1 MYFVTLLQNMSRQY
15 SVVNFVSPAYRIS
28 GNYRII
34 KGSREKIS
42 RSNIFAVWAFN
53 GNLTRGE
60 IVEENGRDRC
70 IRGCHVYHE
79 IWEQLLEQFD
89 KKK

>member
-1 MYFVTLLQNMSRQY
+1 VEGITTHTEHTI
-15 SVVNFVSPAYRIS
+15 YRIS
-28 GNYRII
+28 GNFRVI

-42 RSNIFAVWAFN
+42 RSNIFVVWAFHE
-53 GNLTRGE
+53 NLTRGE

-79 IWEQLLEQFD
+79 IWEQLLEQLHYDGRRTCQFQRE
-89 KKK
+89 